1 MAWLA
6 SSVIIFAA
14 SYLRHLLGQKG
25 LIAIER
31 LMGMVLITVSI
42 QMLMTGIEKFVTPI
56 RAASVSERLRH
67 DRSLTLAARIQGSR
81 HAVNLGLPPPL
92 VENSSA
98 PRGTTQPC
106 SSRESGGPA

>member
-1 MAWLA
+1 
-6 SSVIIFAA
+6 
-14 SYLRHLLGQKG
+14 HLLGQKG

-67 DRSLTLAARIQGSR
+67 DRSRSRLGFKAHATRSTWGYHRHSLKTAARREGRPNSAR
-81 HAVNLGLPPPL
+81 RGKAAGLL
-92 VENSSA
+92 DS
-98 PRGTTQPC
+98 TTQ
-106 SSRESGGPA
+106 